1 MLLERNDN
9 QRPRKFYSKK
19 LLIREKGIYYQK
31 ENQGD
36 GNKPNFKKLE
46 KQFTEETK
54 ISLDFTVT
62 ETEKVRQ
69 ANLRNILSHELSKSI
84 ALYREDFLSKH

>member
-46 KQFTEETK
+46 K
-54 ISLDFTVT
+54 
-62 ETEKVRQ
+62 
-69 ANLRNILSHELSKSI
+69 
-84 ALYREDFLSKH
+84 